1 MAKKN
6 KPKKSNQAPIKKAT
20 PVTRQGAGFWENTKW
35 HSLIIFFLASL
46 IYCNTLGHDF
56 TQDDAIVITDNMYTQ
71 QGVKGIPGL
80 LQYDT
85 FKGFFKV
92 EGKDKLVSGGR
103 YRPLTPI
110 IFALEWQLFKRQKKN
125 DDGTIAKDLSGNVIY
140 EGNPLV
146 YHITNVLFYALCC
159 LLLLWTFRALLH
171 REPAKFRNGVAL
183 AAAALFALHPL
194 HTEAVANVKGA
205 DEVVTMLLSLLS
217 FYLVLK
223 SIRSKN
229 NIQMILAGVV
239 FFLAL
244 LAKENAITFL
254 AIIPIGVYFAYP
266 EKWKS
271 AIIKLYP
278 LAIATVLF
286 LIRRGAVLGWSL
298 GEESKELMNNPYL
311 KVVGNQYVPFDVG
324 ERFATIFYTLGKY
337 IQLYLFPATLTHD
350 YYPRAVEIMQWSNW
364 QSILSL
370 LIYLAIAFFAIR
382 SLRNRSWIGFG
393 LIFFLASL
401 SIVSNVIFPV
411 GTNMSERFMFIPS
424 AGLSLALA
432 VGLYQLLKI
441 REKNLSLYFGV
452 LAIPLLLLGFKTV
465 DRNKAWKDNFTL
477 FITDIEN
484 SPRSAKL
491 LNAVGAELSQ
501 RSQDLA
507 DEGAKK
513 AQLQKAIGYLQE
525 AVKIHPNFENAYLQ
539 LGNCYTFD
547 GDPKAALPY
556 YQKVL
561 SLDPNDT
568 DGTHNMGVALRDDR
582 QFSAAIE
589 QFRKLYQMGYP
600 KADVDYKIGFVHE
613 EAGKHF
619 SASGDQDRAIGHFQ
633 QALELSPEKD
643 KLTYFMGVAY
653 ALKKD
658 YATAFATLEQAI
670 QLTKDE
676 NNKVNIYRTLSSMH
690 QEAGNTAE
698 AQRYAQLVQQA
709 GG

>member
-6 KPKKSNQAPIKKAT
+6 KPKKSKET
-20 PVTRQGAGFWENTKW
+20 PVKKSTPAARPGAGFWENTTW
-35 HSLIIFFLASL
+35 HSLIIFVLASL
-46 IYCNTLGHDF
+46 VYVNTLSHDF

-92 EGKDKLVSGGR
+92 EGKEKLVSGGR

-125 DDGTIAKDLSGNVIY
+125 KDGTIAKDLSGNVIY
-140 EGNPLV
+140 EGNPTV
-146 YHITNVLFYALCC
+146 YHITNVFFYALCC

-171 REPAKFRNGVAL
+171 REPTKFRNGVAL
-183 AAAALFALHPL
+183 AATVLFALHPL

-223 SIRSKN
+223 SIQSKN
-229 NIQMILAGVV
+229 SMKMILAGLV

-254 AIIPIGVYFAYP
+254 AIIPVGVYFAYP
-266 EKWKS
+266 KKWK
-271 AIIKLYP
+271 AALLKMYP

-311 KVVGNQYVPFDVG
+311 KVVGNQYVPFDIG

-441 REKNLSLYFGV
+441 KDKNLSLYFGV

-477 FITDIEN
+477 FMTDIEN

-501 RSQDLA
+501 RSQDIS
-507 DEGAKK
+507 DEGTKT
-513 AQLQKAIGYLQE
+513 AQLQKAIGYLEE

-539 LGNCYTFD
+539 LGNCYTFA

-561 SLDPNDT
+561 GLDPSDK

-582 QFSAAIE
+582 QFPAAIE

-619 SASGDQDRAIGHFQ
+619 SAAGDQDRAIGHFQ
-633 QALELSPEKD
+633 QALQLSPEKD

-658 YATAFATLEQAI
+658 YATAFATLEEAI
-670 QLTKDE
+670 QLTTDE

-690 QEAGNTAE
+690 QEAGNAAE
-698 AQRYAQLVQQA
+698 SQRYAQLAQQA
-709 GG
+709 GR